1 MDSGCIEV
9 FDFHQL
15 VFSFSIFIVVNSFP
29 IEFIRLNKIEI
40 NDLSVF
46 LVWCIRIRKWKR
58 YTPRTFFLIRN
69 FFGWYLKVDFQILQ
83 LWLWLCVWLTS
94 SIMVIFE
101 LKRYVWPENS
111 WNAHQIYEIFLFWL
125 CIVWSVWKLR
135 ENCFFIF
142 KIYEEKIFQFW

>member
-58 YTPRTFFLIRN
+58 YTPRKIFLIRN

-111 WNAHQIYEIFLFWL
+111 WNAHQIYEFFLVWL